1 MRDNGDS
8 ECDGVDLNRN
18 FAKAYGTASSK
29 NPCAEDFREWSI
41 QLSSVSYFFIYLDPI
56 QPLNPQTPTET

>member
-29 NPCAEDFREWSI
+29 NPCAEDFRAGST
-41 QLSSVSYFFIYLDPI
+41 QLSSVSYFITSYFMENGLFH
-56 QPLNPQTPTET
+56 

>member
-1 MRDNGDS
+1 MRNNGDS

-41 QLSSVSYFFIYLDPI
+41 QFYLFYFDGFAEVV
-56 QPLNPQTPTET
+56 T